1 MIHQLTGKL
10 TDITVSHKHETHKT
24 TVNIYDYVEIDG
36 TKYGN
41 MQIPDVIN
49 RHLIDGIG
57 KEFTLD
63 YMEVMER
70 STPKRTVLG
79 VKTKDGKF
87 DHVSDIEMRP
97 ALTAM
102 KVIYG
107 LNMFTY
113 SIFWTI
119 FGGIIALV
127 TYFMTRSTNT
137 AYMVLILGYIVVIAL
152 TTVANMN
159 RMGPIKEAL
168 AYIDERKNIV

>member
-10 TDITVSHKHETHKT
+10 TDITESFTEKTHKT
-24 TVNIYDYVEIDG
+24 TVNIYDYLEFDG
-36 TKYGN
+36 IKYGN
-41 MQIPDVIN
+41 MQVPDVIN
-49 RHLIDGIG
+49 RHLVKGVG
-57 KEFTLD
+57 EQFTID

-70 STPKRTVLG
+70 STPKRTIIG
-79 VKTKDGKF
+79 VKTQDGKF
-87 DHVSDIEMRP
+87 DHISDIEMKP

-102 KVIYG
+102 KALFA

-127 TYFMTRSTNT
+127 TYFMTKSSNT
-137 AYMVLILGYIVVIAL
+137 AYMVLFLGYIVVIAL

-168 AYIDERKNIV
+168 AYIDEKKDIV